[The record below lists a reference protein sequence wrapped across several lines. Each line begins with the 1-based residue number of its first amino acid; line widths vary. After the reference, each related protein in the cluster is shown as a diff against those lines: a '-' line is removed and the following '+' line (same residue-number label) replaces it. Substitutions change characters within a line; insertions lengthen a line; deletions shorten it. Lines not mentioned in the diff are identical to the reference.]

1 MAKTKPHEINADLK
15 PDPNNPHSWFTL
27 IGHPPGEATPEGY
40 RVLWGVMRPE
50 YRCHRPSLAAFAKAK
65 LAPAAGPDA
74 APWAVTA
81 YRHEVLLPP
90 FAGDHL
96 RDPRVLIEAAERE
109 QASAAKA
116 LASYV
121 TLTSTPATLHGQF
134 EVARRVGQRLVARF
148 HVAALLVQHVPAL
161 NGGSAQPHVH
171 LLIPGP
177 RRLTPWSG
185 FGAPVAQLGGDKG
198 RDLVLSLLADAVGS
212 AAA

>member
-1 MAKTKPHEINADLK
+1 MAKTKPHEINANLQ
-15 PDPNNPHSWFTL
+15 PDPNNPHSWCKL
-27 IGHPPGEATPEGY
+27 IGHPPGEVGPEGH

-50 YRCHRPSLAAFAKAK
+50 YRHYRPSLAAFAKMK
-65 LAPAAGPDA
+65 LAPAAEPDA

-81 YRHEVLLPP
+81 YRHEILLPA

-96 RDPRVLIEAAERE
+96 RDPRALIEAAERE
-109 QASAAKA
+109 QVPAAKA

-134 EVARRVGQRLVARF
+134 EVARRVGQMLVSRF
-148 HVAALLVQHVPAL
+148 GVAVLLVQHLPAL

-171 LLIPGP
+171 FLIPGP

-185 FGAPVAQLGGDKG
+185 FGAPVAELGGDKG
-198 RDLVLSLLADAVGS
+198 RDLVLSLLTEAVGS
-212 AAA
+212 AGA